1 MGVPLTRFSMLS
13 RIMHRG
19 KPRDFEDKLEKDV
32 AYHFFRQF
40 NLYAIVLC
48 KHDNHDF
55 INYMSENFERLD
67 RRTGKN
73 LLFFSLAEPGITTEI
88 QGMSW
93 EPNAAM
99 MDAEKYPIDE
109 DIYLYVLTQALKISR
124 NDFPSILITNSLESC
139 NWYVINT
146 SVGQVQGDLMI
157 LTGLAND
164 PDFRFESM
172 IEDELNG
179 MIRDAG
185 RYWYSVEGKIP
196 LCELLASVEAAAA
209 THSSDREKSL
219 KAVKIQREVE
229 RRLIEYGDEEY
240 DDLVNLFQCLK
251 KPKVDNYDYN
261 ILESLWQ
268 DTNNLE
274 PDTISY
280 DYNILKSLCQD
291 TENLE
296 PDTMSFLEVYDKLLT
311 MYSENLLNDHSVL
324 CSLTHKIFESELN
337 ASVLQLMRA
346 FIHIPMPEYYNKWY
360 DGAENKDAYNV
371 TTANGSAVSLNAY
384 IKGNPRKY
392 RSPGLGN
399 TYYAFQALCA
409 CREWN
414 ELCAQF
420 GFEENQIR
428 LFSHLWENIFR
439 DRNFE
444 SHCTSMNRIDYQRLT
459 YNVNQVLERFLSNMI
474 KIKKSLHQ

>member
-13 RIMHRG
+13 RIMHRDEPHNW
-19 KPRDFEDKLEKDV
+19 KDKLEKDV
-32 AYHFFRQF
+32 ACHFFRQF

-55 INYMSENFERLD
+55 INYMSENFKRLD

-88 QGMSW
+88 QGISW

-124 NDFPSILITNSLESC
+124 NDFPSILITNSLGSC

-164 PDFRFESM
+164 PDFSFESM

-219 KAVKIQREVE
+219 EAVKIQREVE

-240 DDLVNLFQCLK
+240 DDLVNLIQCLK
-251 KPKVDNYDYN
+251 KPEVGGRADKTD
-261 ILESLWQ
+261 
-268 DTNNLE
+268 
-274 PDTISY
+274 SY

-296 PDTMSFLEVYDKLLT
+296 PDTISFLEVYDKLLT
-311 MYSENLLNDHSVL
+311 MYSENLLKDHSVL

-346 FIHIPMPEYYNKWY
+346 FIQIPMPDYYNKWY
-360 DGAENKDAYNV
+360 DRAENRDAFNV

-420 GFEENQIR
+420 GFEESQIR

-439 DRNFE
+439 DRNSE
-444 SHCTSMNRIDYQRLT
+444 SNCTSMKRQDYQRLT
-459 YNVNQVLERFLSNMI
+459 DNVNQVLKLFLSNMI
-474 KIKKSLHQ
+474 QIKKSLHQ

>member
-19 KPRDFEDKLEKDV
+19 KPRDWKDELEKEV
-32 AYHFFRQF
+32 AYDFFRQF

-55 INYMSENFERLD
+55 INYISQNFARLD

-88 QGMSW
+88 QRMSW
-93 EPNAAM
+93 EPEVAM

-146 SVGQVQGDLMI
+146 SVGQVQGDLMT

-164 PDFRFESM
+164 PYFRFESM
-172 IEDELNG
+172 IEDELND

-209 THSSDREKSL
+209 THSSDPEKSL
-219 KAVKIQREVE
+219 KAAKIQREVE

-251 KPKVDNYDYN
+251 KPKVGGRAVNKDNYDYN
-261 ILESLWQ
+261 ILE
-268 DTNNLE
+268 
-274 PDTISY
+274 
-280 DYNILKSLCQD
+280 SLCQD

-296 PDTMSFLEVYDKLLT
+296 PDTISFLEVYDKLLT
-311 MYSENLLNDHSVL
+311 MYSENLLKDHSVL

-360 DGAENKDAYNV
+360 DKAENRDAYNV
-371 TTANGSAVSLNAY
+371 TTANGSAVSLNTY

-399 TYYAFQALCA
+399 TCYAFQALCA
-409 CREWN
+409 CKEWN

-420 GFEENQIR
+420 GFEESQIR

-439 DRNFE
+439 DRNSE
-444 SHCTSMNRIDYQRLT
+444 SHCTSMKRRDYQRLT
-459 YNVNQVLERFLSNMI
+459 DNVNQVLKLFLSNMI
-474 KIKKSLHQ
+474 QIKKSLHQ